1 MKLLFYSLLLLILFA
16 SCKSTSSS
24 VSTSKKTPVKT
35 NSNKFT
41 VLKKKSEEQK
51 ARIYKKDSKEIE
63 FLKIEP
69 NKKLVVSNYNYD
81 IVLSSNNVKK
91 LCNQLV
97 DDALKNIGSPYKYG
111 GITKKG
117 YDCSGLLYATFK
129 EYDIILPRTSIEMS
143 KIGRFIEANDAKKGD
158 FIFFTTN
165 GKTII
170 NHLGMIVEVDN
181 TVIKF
186 IHSSS
191 SKGVIISSTNEN
203 YYSNCVVQ
211 INRIIE

>member
-1 MKLLFYSLLLLILFA
+1 MKPLLYSLLLLLLFA

-24 VSTSKKTPVKT
+24 VSTSKKTTLKT

-41 VLKKKSEEQK
+41 VLRKKSEEQK
-51 ARIYKKDSKEIE
+51 ARIDKKDSKEIE
-63 FLKIEP
+63 VLKIVP

-81 IVLSSNNVKK
+81 IVLSSNNAKK

-97 DDALKNIGSPYKYG
+97 DDALKNIGSPYKSG

-117 YDCSGLLYATFK
+117 YDCSGLIFTTFK
-129 EYDIILPRTSIEMS
+129 DNDIILPRTSIDMS

-158 FIFFTTN
+158 FIFFKTN

-170 NHLGMIVEVDN
+170 NHLGMIVDVDN
-181 TVIKF
+181 NEIKF
-186 IHSSS
+186 IHSSL
-191 SKGVIISSTNEN
+191 SKGVIISSTNET